1 MKLPV
6 KKFLRKKFFCFCKP
20 SFILIQYASNEI
32 EGNTA
37 QLCSVHR
44 CIGAV
49 LPQE

>member
-1 MKLPV
+1 MKLSV
-6 KKFLRKKFFCFCKP
+6 KKFLRKKFFYFCKP
-20 SFILIQYASNEI
+20 PFILIQYASNEI

-44 CIGAV
+44 CISAV